1 MAQPRQK
8 IMKVL
13 GESGCYFLSL
23 VELAEEITQSRI
35 DAVDVYEKA
44 TKNGWMDDEAT
55 MMYPASVLSFM
66 TGLKFSMEKQSPDY
80 VTDETQ
86 YEILVFRNGNYTHFV
101 LGNGKGG
108 VKYDPL
114 GNSNT
119 VRNGAIVG
127 KRIFSLI

>member
-1 MAQPRQK
+1 MAEPRQK

-23 VELAEEITQSRI
+23 VELAEEIGQNRI
-35 DAVDVYEKA
+35 DAVEVYEKA

-66 TGLKFSMEKQSPDY
+66 TGLKFSVEKQSTDY
-80 VTDETQ
+80 VTNETD
-86 YEILVFRNGNYTHFV
+86 YEILVFQNGNYTHFV
-101 LGNGKGG
+101 LGNGSGG

-127 KRIFSLI
+127 KRIFSLN